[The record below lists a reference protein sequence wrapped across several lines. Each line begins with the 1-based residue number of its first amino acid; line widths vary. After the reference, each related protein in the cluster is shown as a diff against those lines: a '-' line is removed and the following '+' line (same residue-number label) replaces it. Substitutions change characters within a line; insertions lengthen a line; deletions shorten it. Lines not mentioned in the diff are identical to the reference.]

1 MAAAFERYN
10 NMVKYDKYFSKYSSL
25 IYATFGAILTLL
37 FMVVG
42 YRIFDKMTPF
52 NTSRQL
58 KEKNVAVGIVVGS
71 ISMGLGIAVG
81 LVVGM
86 GLN

>member
-1 MAAAFERYN
+1 MEISIALLN
-10 NMVKYDKYFSKYSSL
+10 LS
-25 IYATFGAILTLL
+25 YAILGAILTLL

-58 KEKNVAVGIVVGS
+58 EEKNVAVGIVVGS
-71 ISMGLGIAVG
+71 IFMGLGIAVG